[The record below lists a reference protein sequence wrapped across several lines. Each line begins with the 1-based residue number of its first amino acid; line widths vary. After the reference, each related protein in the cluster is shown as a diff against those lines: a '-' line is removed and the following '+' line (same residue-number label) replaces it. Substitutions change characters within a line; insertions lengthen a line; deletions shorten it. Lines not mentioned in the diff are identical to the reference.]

1 MYKYNEI
8 NMYLKRAKGENNI
21 AKNIRTVST
30 RSEFENTIS
39 VYNANGFKIKSK
51 SDNEVV
57 LVKKTRS
64 KKWSLTGGSLGFI
77 MIIPRLVI
85 LCCTLFTWP
94 FIYNKL
100 HTKVE
105 TATVRLVQE

>member
-1 MYKYNEI
+1 M
-8 NMYLKRAKGENNI
+8 

-64 KKWSLTGGSLGFI
+64 KNGL
-77 MIIPRLVI
+77 
-85 LCCTLFTWP
+85 
-94 FIYNKL
+94 
-100 HTKVE
+100 
-105 TATVRLVQE
+105 